1 MALFT
6 KDQFVAVSNSRAGNK
21 SISSVILEARNE
33 YSSTKTTSIFLS
45 HCHTDK
51 QLVGQAIAFLKG
63 FGFSVYVDWMDET
76 MPNKPNGIT
85 AQKIKEKIILNDKF
99 ILLATNDAINS
110 KWCNWELGIS
120 DTFKFSKDKMV
131 VLPLADSRGA
141 WIGNEYLQIYPRIEL
156 VAKHPSGFHDN
167 IFKVIYPDN
176 TTKWL
181 DDWIK
186 T

>member
-6 KDQFVAVSNSRAGNK
+6 KEEFVTVANSRAGTK
-21 SISSVILEARNE
+21 SISKVLLEARNE
-33 YSSTKTTSIFLS
+33 YSSPKTTSIFLS
-45 HCHTDK
+45 HCHTDRE
-51 QLVGQAIAFLKG
+51 LVGQAVAFLKG

-76 MPNKPNGIT
+76 MPEKPNGAT

-120 DTFKFSKDKMV
+120 DTFKFSNDKMV
-131 VLPLADSRGA
+131 VLPLADSWGT
-141 WIGNEYLQIYPRIEL
+141 WLGNEYMQIYPRVEK
-156 VAKHPSGFHDN
+156 VNKEPFGFHDN
-167 IFKVIYPDN
+167 IFKIIYPDN

-181 DDWIK
+181 DDWLK
-186 T
+186 S